1 MGSFALRASL
11 LLRIVIDARQ
21 LNYFTNFNDG
31 SLVFGDEST
40 MTDYVTLTNDP
51 GTNLPESFTIC
62 SSIFL
67 KFMLTK
73 NNFISI
79 FKEDGTQWF
88 QMDIEHFKDYST
100 LTERITLVHY
110 NPISGKDEV
119 VKFWDQVVPITPH
132 AWYHVCLG
140 LDTLSGLLRIVING
154 YEIVNE
160 EKDFFRN
167 TTSIKPKTVAGNLVG
182 KVNSHKLHINKMHR
196 YISF

>member
-21 LNYFTNFNDG
+21 LDYFTNFNDG

-40 MTDYVTLTNDP
+40 MTDYVTLKNDP
-51 GTNLPESFTIC
+51 RNNLPESFTVC

-67 KFMLTK
+67 KFTLTK
-73 NNFISI
+73 SNFISI

-88 QMDIEHFKDYST
+88 QMDIEHLKDYST

-167 TTSIKPKTVAGNLVG
+167 TTSIKPKTVAGNLLG
-182 KVNSHKLHINKMHR
+182 KVNLHKLHK
-196 YISF
+196 

>member
-1 MGSFALRASL
+1 M
-11 LLRIVIDARQ
+11 RIVIDARQ

-88 QMDIEHFKDYST
+88 QMDIEHLKDYST

-119 VKFWDQVVPITPH
+119 VKFWDQ
-132 AWYHVCLG
+132 LG
-140 LDTLSGLLRIVING
+140 IL
-154 YEIVNE
+154 
-160 EKDFFRN
+160 F
-167 TTSIKPKTVAGNLVG
+167 TSVDNPELYVSALWALAASVDWATGTIL
-182 KVNSHKLHINKMHR
+182 
-196 YISF
+196 

>member
-1 MGSFALRASL
+1 MKMGSYVLRASL

-21 LNYFTNFNDG
+21 LDYFTNFNDG

-51 GTNLPESFTIC
+51 RTNLPESFTVC
-62 SSIFL
+62 SSIFI

-88 QMDIEHFKDYST
+88 QMDLEHLRDFST

-140 LDTLSGLLRIVING
+140 LDTMSGLLRIVING

-160 EKDFFRN
+160 EKDFFRATN
-167 TTSIKPKTVAGNLVG
+167 SIKPKSVAGKVLG
-182 KVNSHKLHINKMHR
+182 KFNSHKLHK
-196 YISF
+196 